1 MIEKVESQ
9 KYGSIFS
16 LGTLD
21 KLKKIAYNDYAT
33 FIFELKRRY
42 TTIL

>member
-21 KLKKIAYNDYAT
+21 KLKKIAYNKKAKLET
-33 FIFELKRRY
+33 LETRNHNS
-42 TTIL
+42 IL